1 VTTSDDLA
9 AELGAPAATV
19 RSVALSHLSVE
30 LGHLYMD
37 DFLAGESR
45 LRQQFRRVGAWAET
59 AVRQTRESLPRGR
72 PRISTCFLID
82 DYFTRFSTP
91 RDVVTSL
98 VAAAGEA
105 GLTIDY
111 VARESGCAR
120 AGHVDVARLV
130 QDHLVDEPAEGSN
143 GRPAATVS
151 GWLTNGQRSPGAS
164 ASAMAAP
171 WRWRPPRQSAVQN
184 HSIFVDIELWSGPD
198 DDRLWSCP
206 FLAAVWQ
213 LQRLGLLRHLGE
225 PVAAPV
231 PATPAD
237 LPAEWELMPPIVRLN
252 PQAAP
257 FHAYRTFTAM
267 DARFLPVELAVRTI
281 LGNVAIDP
289 VTAAQVRDRARG
301 EGLDLPDET
310 VDRIGYALI

>member
-1 VTTSDDLA
+1 MTTADDLA
-9 AELGAPAATV
+9 SELGAPAAAV
-19 RSVALSHLSVE
+19 RSVALSHLSLE

-45 LRQQFRRVGAWAET
+45 LRHQFDRVRPWAET
-59 AVRQTRESLPRGR
+59 AVRQARESLPRGR

-98 VAAAGEA
+98 VAAAGAA

-120 AGHVDVARLV
+120 AGNVDVARLV

-151 GWLTNGQRSPGAS
+151 GWLTNGQRSPAAS

-171 WRWRPPRQSAVQN
+171 WQWRPPRQSAVQN

-225 PVAAPV
+225 PVTEPVSLPPAA
-231 PATPAD
+231 

-252 PQAAP
+252 PDAAP

-267 DARFLPVELAVRTI
+267 DARFLPIELAVRTI
-281 LGNVAIDP
+281 LGNVTIDP
-289 VTAAQVRDRARG
+289 GAAAQVRDRARG
-301 EGLDLPDET
+301 EGLTLPEET
-310 VDRIGYALI
+310 LDRIGYAFL